1 MTKTCQIECGADINN
16 SLDTIRRMYDQF
28 IYMKITR
35 DNAQTLSDAINFMEI
50 YEEEIKL
57 MRRNMEM
64 KYNRWI
70 MDSFSKNQL
79 VRES

>member
-1 MTKTCQIECGADINN
+1 
-16 SLDTIRRMYDQF
+16 MYDHF

-35 DNAQTLSDAINFMEI
+35 DNAQTLSDAINFLEI

-57 MRRNMEM
+57 MRRNMEI
-64 KYNRWI
+64 KYSRWI
-70 MDSFSKNQL
+70 MDSFANKSKL

>member
-1 MTKTCQIECGADINN
+1 MTKTTQIECGADLNN

-35 DNAQTLSDAINFMEI
+35 DNAQTLSDAINFLEI

>member
-1 MTKTCQIECGADINN
+1 
-16 SLDTIRRMYDQF
+16 MYDQF